1 MNELMKKLVLL
12 LIVLVLLAAAY
23 FFGRMNASKVVSAP
37 PASWTEDSLSAKAW
51 REMVVS
57 LEAAGA
63 TVFSTTDDSQD
74 RLDGLQQLA
83 DLVSVSLEMNVS
95 KRNAAEPKFTNWMS
109 GYRKILGDS
118 PDAVYHTAE
127 ISSAYQY
134 EVTGNIGETDYL
146 GFMLYGTGINGWNR
160 AAANL
165 GKDALTTDESGNFRI
180 VLSKDK
186 PTDLDGNWLA
196 LEDDIHLIMVRQ
208 YFHNRPNSE
217 EARLHISNLDPINHQ
232 IPDDKTVADN
242 IRNATQFFNNTLSG
256 VVALTEMISAEPN
269 SAEPPKGYNED
280 FAGIFY
286 PTHDN
291 QYLGTWFKVAEDE
304 ALVIEGEV
312 PDAPYWSASLQN
324 RWLQSLD
331 YVHHQ
336 VSLNNTQ
343 IKTSEGR
350 FRIVLSHQ
358 KPEDENWLSTAGYE
372 EGLLAIRYQQP
383 RSATTP
389 PTLTLV
395 KFVNL

>member
-1 MNELMKKLVLL
+1 MKKTILL
-12 LIVLVLLAAAY
+12 SVALALLAAAY
-23 FFGRMNASKVVSAP
+23 FFGRMNATKVVSAP
-37 PASWTEDSLSAKAW
+37 PANWTEDSLSAEAW
-51 REMVVS
+51 RELLVS

-63 TVFSTTDDSQD
+63 TVFSTTDDSQN

-83 DLVSVSLEMNVS
+83 DLLSVSLEMKVS
-95 KRNAAEPKFTNWMS
+95 KRNVAEPKFTNWMS

-127 ISSAYQY
+127 ISPAYQY

-165 GKDALTTDESGNFRI
+165 GKDALRTDENGRFRI

-186 PTDLDGNWLA
+186 PAVNDGNWLA
-196 LEDDIHLIMVRQ
+196 LEDDIHMIMVRQ
-208 YFHNRPNSE
+208 YFHDRPNSA
-217 EARLHISNLDPINHQ
+217 EATFHIRNLDPVDYQ
-232 IPDDKTVADN
+232 TPDDKTVAEN
-242 IRNATQFFNNTLSG
+242 IREATEFFNRTLSG
-256 VVALTEMISAEPN
+256 VVALTQMISAEPN
-269 SAEPPKGYNED
+269 SAEPPKGYNQD

-291 QYLGTWFKVAEDE
+291 QYLGTWFKVAQDE
-304 ALVIEGEV
+304 ALVIEGDV

-331 YVHHQ
+331 YDHHQ

-343 IKTSEGR
+343 IKTSNGR
-350 FRIVLSHQ
+350 FRIVLSQQ
-358 KPEDENWLSTAGYE
+358 KPEHENWLSTAGYE